1 MSLLVRLWKV
11 DSPPQTN
18 NGLPGVEDVLS
29 ELFEQWSRE
38 ILGKQICF
46 LFSSRNV
53 NWLDVFHSVVV
64 PDKMDV
70 HFNVL
75 VPFRNHR
82 VFDHFD
88 TGSIVFEDDCRR
100 CLGKTKFIKKSPNP
114 KNFFGT
120 ESSCA
125 VFGLGS

>member
-1 MSLLVRLWKV
+1 MSLLVRLRIV

-18 NGLPGVEDVLS
+18 NGLPRVEDVLS

-53 NWLDVFHSVVV
+53 NWLDGFHRVVL

-70 HFNVL
+70 HFDVL
-75 VPFRNHR
+75 VPFKNHR
-82 VFDHFD
+82 VLDHCG
-88 TGSIVFEDDCRR
+88 TGSIVFEDDCR
-100 CLGKTKFIKKSPNP
+100 
-114 KNFFGT
+114 
-120 ESSCA
+120 
-125 VFGLGS
+125 